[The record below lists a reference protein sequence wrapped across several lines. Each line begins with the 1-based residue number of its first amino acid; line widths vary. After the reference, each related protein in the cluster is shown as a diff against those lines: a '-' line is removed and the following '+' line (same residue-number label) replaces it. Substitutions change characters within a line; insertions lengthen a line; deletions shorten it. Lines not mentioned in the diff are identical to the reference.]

1 MMERTKKKFDY
12 SIFLMFA
19 VAVMSYLDYSQD
31 GDRVYLAFAIVAG
44 GLVLY
49 MCFDFFRRPKDAED

>member
-49 MCFDFFRRPKDAED
+49 

>member
-1 MMERTKKKFDY
+1 MERNQKKFDY
-12 SIFLMFA
+12 PIFLIFA

>member
-1 MMERTKKKFDY
+1 MMGRTKKKFDY

-19 VAVMSYLDYSQD
+19 AAVMSYLDYSQD

-49 MCFDFFRRPKDAED
+49 

>member
-1 MMERTKKKFDY
+1 MERTKKKFDY

-31 GDRVYLAFAIVAG
+31 GDRVYLAFAIGAG
-44 GLVLY
+44 G
-49 MCFDFFRRPKDAED
+49 